1 VVNQK
6 ASDFSIGEGPYVLD
20 LVEAELLIF
29 SEVIDLEAE
38 GKPPVISSSPGI
50 GQPGY
55 QRL

>member
-1 VVNQK
+1 MVNQK

>member
-1 VVNQK
+1 MVNQK

-20 LVEAELLIF
+20 LVEAELIF